1 MSKVKGT
8 TRIKSKG
15 LLLLNFAVS
24 IYLFAT
30 GIFGITESGQ
40 LGSPSAANEIGYAVY
55 SIFQGR
61 GQVPYVL
68 TIILSVIA
76 IAAGVFIFIK
86 LFGVS
91 ISNTETLLIIL
102 AITWLVFIL
111 MIDIIWP
118 ISDDSIKFPSLSWLR
133 TLGSHAMVLAAII
146 LGTNKFGFK

>member
-1 MSKVKGT
+1 MT
-8 TRIKSKG
+8 KSKG
-15 LLLLNFAVS
+15 TSKIKGKGLMLLNFSVA

-30 GIFGITESGQ
+30 GILGITEKIGEYTE
-40 LGSPSAANEIGYAVY
+40 ANEIGFAVN

-61 GQVPYVL
+61 GQAPYVL
-68 TIILSVIA
+68 TIILSVVA

-91 ISNTETLLIIL
+91 ISNIETLLIIL
-102 AITWLVFIL
+102 AVTWLVFIL

-133 TLGSHAMVLAAII
+133 SFGSHAMVLAAII
-146 LGTNKFGFK
+146 MGTDKFGIK